1 MDPFSATGFV
11 ESYILLPVFVLFVV
25 VYKVRNKTKWVKL
38 EDMDIWTGRRELVEE
53 EEDKSPRKRKWWS
66 FISDVVVG

>member
-1 MDPFSATGFV
+1 M

-38 EDMDIWTGRRELVEE
+38 EDMDIWTGRRDFVEE
-53 EEDKSPRKRKWWS
+53 EVPRERKWWS